1 MNKYTAAELISVTPF
16 KEDKTWYLALA
27 YEYED
32 EKGKHIVEIPKAVL
46 PLIQGRL
53 PSIKSESFYVGTH
66 VYIDCKDSMTLYA
79 ADSAFA
85 SKRGSKILGYCFDII
100 TEPISREMTLDE
112 IEKELG
118 YKVKIINKK
127 K

>member
-1 MNKYTAAELISVTPF
+1 MNKYTAVELINVTPF
-16 KEDKTWYLALA
+16 KEDRTWYLALT

-32 EKGKHIVEIPKAVL
+32 EKGKHIVEIPKVAL
-46 PLIQGRL
+46 PLIQERL
-53 PSIKSESFYVGTH
+53 PSIKSELCYVGTH

-100 TEPISREMTLDE
+100 TEPTSQETTIDE

>member
-27 YEYED
+27 YKYED
-32 EKGKHIVEIPKAVL
+32 EKGKHIVEIPKTVL

-53 PSIKSESFYVGTH
+53 PSIKSEPFYFGAHT
-66 VYIDCKDSMTLYA
+66 YMACNDSMTLYEA
-79 ADSAFA
+79 VSTLA
-85 SKRGSKILGYCFDII
+85 SKQGSKVLGCYFDII
-100 TEPISREMTLDE
+100 TEPSSREMTLDE

-118 YKVKIINKK
+118 YKVKIIDKK

>member
-32 EKGKHIVEIPKAVL
+32 EKGKHIVEIPKVAL
-46 PLIQGRL
+46 PLIQERL
-53 PSIKSESFYVGTH
+53 PSIKSEPFYVGTH
-66 VYIDCKDSMTLYA
+66 VYIDCKDSMTLYEA
-79 ADSAFA
+79 VSTLA
-85 SKRGSKILGYCFDII
+85 SKQGSKVLGCYFDII
-100 TEPISREMTLDE
+100 TEPSSREMTLDE

-118 YKVKIINKK
+118 YKVKIIDKK